1 MITQDYVCFYISGT
15 SNFCKY
21 QMQSSFIK
29 TTYDV
34 TLIFMLPVEIF
45 YHELEHESFS
55 SRSSFPISQ
64 NNKLSSSIK
73 FSRTQ
78 SCNGLNLFELM

>member
-34 TLIFMLPVEIF
+34 TLIFMLPVDG
-45 YHELEHESFS
+45 LDG
-55 SRSSFPISQ
+55 
-64 NNKLSSSIK
+64 NLNKRGFIILTY
-73 FSRTQ
+73 FH
-78 SCNGLNLFELM
+78 FA